1 MARFSERYGYRE
13 VRTAL
18 QQEEMD
24 LHLRTDLWNAVHA
37 MTDDAPDYTR
47 HFPSYLQIWIH
58 LWHEPLDRLPHQTH
72 QMSERVKTFIF
83 GAEWYDVYD
92 LIETY
97 VQGFDE
103 WVRPGKI
110 KLFNH
115 MLEKN
120 LSAYRFVDDV
130 IAKIDE
136 DSDVEAI
143 EQALRDSADV
153 TGAKRHLQQ
162 ALHLLSDRD
171 TPDYPNS
178 IKESI
183 SAVESACQHIT
194 GNRKATL
201 GDGIKTLKDKGVSIH
216 PALERSWLAAYGY
229 TSDAD
234 GIRHAL
240 ESETTVDQARARYF
254 LVTCSAFVSL
264 LLTEAANVG
273 LLEARDA

>member
-1 MARFSERYGYRE
+1 
-13 VRTAL
+13 
-18 QQEEMD
+18 MD
-24 LHLRTDLWNAVHA
+24 LHLRTDLWNGVHA
-37 MTDDAPDYTR
+37 VTDDATGSTR
-47 HFPSYLQIWIH
+47 DFPPYLQIWIH
-58 LWHEPLDRLPHQTH
+58 LWHESLDLLPYQTH
-72 QMSERVKTFIF
+72 QMSERVKRFIL

-92 LIETY
+92 LIEIF
-97 VQGFDE
+97 VQSFDE
-103 WVRPGKI
+103 WVRPGKVE
-110 KLFNH
+110 LFNH
-115 MLEKN
+115 MLAKN
-120 LSAYRFVDDV
+120 LAAYRFVDDV

-143 EQALRDSADV
+143 EQALRDSADI

-171 TPDYPNS
+171 APDYPNS

-183 SAVESACQHIT
+183 SAVESACQHIA

-234 GIRHAL
+234 GIRHAR
-240 ESETTVDQARARYF
+240 E
-254 LVTCSAFVSL
+254 
-264 LLTEAANVG
+264 
-273 LLEARDA
+273 